1 MRHAC
6 GMDTRQAP
14 ELLPAVEIASGPSPR
29 HSIIWLHGLGA
40 DGHDFAPIVPEL
52 TRGLAPLRFVFPH
65 APQRAVTING
75 GLRMRA
81 WYDIRSFDLGHR
93 ADEAGLRESM
103 AQVEALIEHERN
115 AHGIAAD
122 KVFLAGF
129 SQGGAVAL
137 CAALRH
143 AQPLAGVIA
152 LSTYMPLADR
162 LASERNAANAHLPVF
177 MGHGSLDPV
186 VPQVLG
192 AAARDALGAL
202 GHTVDWHSYTMAH
215 AVLPQEIA
223 DLRAWLARRMGD

>member
-1 MRHAC
+1 
-6 GMDTRQAP
+6 MDTRPVP

-29 HSIIWLHGLGA
+29 HSIVWLHGLGA

-75 GLRMRA
+75 GLRMHA
-81 WYDIRSFDLGHR
+81 WYDIRSFDLGSR

-103 AQVEALIEHERN
+103 AQVQALIAREHS
-115 AHGIAAD
+115 AHGIASER
-122 KVFLAGF
+122 VFLAGF

-152 LSTYMPLADR
+152 LSTYLPLADR
-162 LASERNAANAHLPVF
+162 LAAERSAANACLPVF

-186 VPQVLG
+186 VPQALG
-192 AAARDALGAL
+192 AAARDVLVAL
-202 GHTVDWHSYTMAH
+202 GHTVDWHSYPMAH
-215 AVLPQEIA
+215 AVLPQEVA